1 MKLNQPGLLA
11 GASVLPHVHG
21 GTVDVR
27 PIATIRSVV
36 DFVCSESLTMEQ
48 AGLNEPGLAACGGFA
63 AYYASLILISHGDG
77 VLQDSEWLLKVE
89 SLKKAIESVGRRW
102 TVGGE

>member
-11 GASVLPHVHG
+11 GASVLPHG
-21 GTVDVR
+21 GAVDVR
-27 PIATIRSVV
+27 PIATTRSVINS
-36 DFVCSESLTMEQ
+36 VCNESLTMAQ
-48 AGLNEPGLAACGGFA
+48 AGLNEPGLAPCGGFA

-89 SLKKAIESVGRRW
+89 SLKKAMESMSQRW
-102 TVGGE
+102 TVAGV